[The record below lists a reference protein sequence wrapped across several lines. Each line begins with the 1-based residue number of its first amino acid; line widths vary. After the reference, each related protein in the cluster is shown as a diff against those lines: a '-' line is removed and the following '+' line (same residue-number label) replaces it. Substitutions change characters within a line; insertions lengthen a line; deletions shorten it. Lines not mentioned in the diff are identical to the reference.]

1 MKKIMLSLFF
11 CLIFIL
17 TLQAQNVNWK
27 EQLNKV
33 METTRMDSLTLLG
46 YTYLG
51 EVKTKEEF
59 GKLKKQLLGK
69 ESHIPTYENNR
80 MTIVKL
86 GEISDTTLVKKYREY
101 ISYYLEHIFQF
112 KLGVVELR
120 WKFGGKTF
128 LTNCIVTERSVVY
141 DSILGNLFT
150 FEKKE
155 KMTIT
160 SM

>member
-1 MKKIMLSLFF
+1 M
-11 CLIFIL
+11 
-17 TLQAQNVNWK
+17 
-27 EQLNKV
+27 
-33 METTRMDSLTLLG
+33 
-46 YTYLG
+46 
-51 EVKTKEEF
+51 
-59 GKLKKQLLGK
+59 
-69 ESHIPTYENNR
+69 
-80 MTIVKL
+80 IVKL

-128 LTNCIVTERSVVY
+128 RTNCIVTERSVVY